1 MKAIKKYEIKVV
13 ETNTEFQYSDF
24 RITRSA
30 DASNIL
36 REIIG
41 SDMLICESFVC
52 LFISMANKPLG
63 FAKIST
69 GGISATT
76 VDIRLI
82 AKYCIDT
89 LCSAVILGHN
99 HPSGNLQPSK
109 ADIELTDKIKKALAV
124 FPIQVLD
131 HQILTES
138 EYYSFADEGIL

>member
-1 MKAIKKYEIKVV
+1 MKTIKKYEIKAVA
-13 ETNTEFQYSDF
+13 TNTEFQYSDF
-24 RITRSA
+24 QITRSIC
-30 DASNIL
+30 ASSIL

-52 LFISMANKPLG
+52 LFISIANKPLG
-63 FAKIST
+63 FAKISV
-69 GGISATT
+69 GGISATI

-99 HPSGNLQPSK
+99 HPSGDLQPSK
-109 ADIELTDKIKKALAV
+109 ADIVLTDRIKEALAV
-124 FPIQVLD
+124 FSIQVLD
-131 HQILTES
+131 HQILTAK